1 MDITTKSRAELR
13 SYFVRN
19 AIPTESN
26 FRDFIEGV
34 INPKDDG
41 LSKSAGRPLAIE
53 AANTADQPA
62 IHLYERFTAAQTPN
76 WSFSLLPG
84 INSGGKLISRGLSLS
99 SGAPSGSRLFIEEA
113 TGNVGIGTVEPGSY
127 LLNVAGSMNA
137 AGLITASGGISVPA
151 GQALT
156 AGGPLNANGG
166 VTVPAGQALTAGGPL
181 NANGGINVPA
191 GQALT
196 AGGPL
201 NANGGIT
208 VPAGQ
213 ALTTNGA
220 LNANGGINVPAGQ
233 ALTTGGP
240 LNANGG
246 ITIPAGKSLTVGGTF
261 SATAGAAISGGTLNA
276 NGGINVPAGQ
286 NLAVG
291 GLLSANG
298 GINVPAGQNLAVG
311 GLLSANGGINV
322 PAGQNLAVGG
332 LLSANGGINVP
343 AGQNLAVGGLLSA
356 NGGINVPAGQ
366 NLAVGGLLSANGGI
380 NVPAGQNLAVGGL
393 LSANGGINVPA
404 GQNLAVGGLL
414 SANGG
419 INIPAGQTLAVGG
432 PLNVNGTLTATQP
445 VNLNSGAALTG
456 DLTINGT
463 VTLFDNTIYLRSKA
477 DRAHGMGYC
486 GPNRPFQGRQ
496 IDGAVLFGYAGG
508 GLGTTAPYYPSV
520 EGVLNL
526 DGTNSYVQ
534 LPPLNID
541 FSQGLTIEA
550 VVYYNSFNT
559 WSRIL
564 DIGNGAGS
572 DNILLANAGQTSN
585 LALTSMIGGSDKQ
598 VTAVNAIPLN
608 TWTHLC
614 ATMDATGKVTLYVN
628 GSVVGTGQSQLPR
641 NLLRNNCYIGRSN
654 WSVDGYLNAKIAN
667 VRIWQRALTA
677 QEVANVISPAQ
688 PFLTNGALSS
698 WVTGLAGFWPLS
710 EASGATAR
718 DVSGRGNHGTLQ
730 GKAGFE
736 GTQKFAL
743 MWDYQS
749 NVTIP
754 TQGILTGRLRPAIQ
768 SFTVYGDFARFY
780 PVVFND
786 DGWTDGPLE
795 LTLSRYY
802 HQDSSARGS
811 TIFVVRTHSSS
822 WGNGS
827 SFLKIVDH
835 YYAVN
840 QFIGG
845 VVNSVRSPYL
855 IVWLRGGGTTYQWRT
870 NHPARLIDCSAL
882 DSRSMSFSTNAA
894 DSETY
899 TSKIAPDANLSA
911 IASG

>member
-1 MDITTKSRAELR
+1 MDLTTKSRAELR

-53 AANTADQPA
+53 AATTADQPA
-62 IHLYERFTAAQTPN
+62 IHLYERFAASQTPN

-127 LLNVAGSMNA
+127 LLNLAGSMNA
-137 AGLITASGGISVPA
+137 AGLITASGGINIPA

-181 NANGGINVPA
+181 NANGGI
-191 GQALT
+191 T
-196 AGGPL
+196 
-201 NANGGIT
+201 
-208 VPAGQ
+208 
-213 ALTTNGA
+213 
-220 LNANGGINVPAGQ
+220 VPAGQ

-246 ITIPAGKSLTVGGTF
+246 LNIPAGKSLSVGGTF
-261 SATAGAAISGGTLNA
+261 SATAGATISGGT
-276 NGGINVPAGQ
+276 
-286 NLAVG
+286 
-291 GLLSANG
+291 LSANG
-298 GINVPAGQNLAVG
+298 GIN
-311 GLLSANGGINV
+311 I
-322 PAGQNLAVGG
+322 
-332 LLSANGGINVP
+332 
-343 AGQNLAVGGLLSA
+343 
-356 NGGINVPAGQ
+356 PAGQ

-419 INIPAGQTLAVGG
+419 INIPAGQNLAVGGLLSANGGINIPAGQNLAVGGLLSANGGINIPVGQTLAVGG

-445 VNLNSGAALTG
+445 VSLNSGAALTG

-550 VVYYNSFNT
+550 VVYYNSFNS

-572 DNILLANAGQTSN
+572 DNILLANAGQTSS
-585 LALTSMIGGSDKQ
+585 LALTSMIGSSDKQ
-598 VTAVNAIPLN
+598 VAAVNAIPLN

-614 ATMDATGKVTLYVN
+614 ATLDATGKVALYVN
-628 GSVVGTGQSQLPR
+628 GSLVGTGQSQLPR
-641 NLLRNNCYIGRSN
+641 NLVRSSCYIGRSN
-654 WSVDGYLNAKIAN
+654 WSVDGYFNGKIAN

-677 QEVANVISPAQ
+677 QEVVNVISPAQ
-688 PFLTNGALSS
+688 PFLTNGVLSS

-754 TQGILTGRLRPAIQ
+754 TQGILTGRLRPALQ

-786 DGWTDGPLE
+786 DGWNDGPLE
-795 LTLSRYY
+795 LTLSRYF
-802 HQDSSARGS
+802 HQDSSARGA
-811 TIFVVRTHSSS
+811 TMFVVRTHSSS

-835 YYAVN
+835 YYSVN

-845 VVNSVRSPYL
+845 VTNSIRSPYL

-899 TSKIAPDANLSA
+899 TSKTAPDANLSA